1 MIHSWPLEVLGCFW
15 KLVSSYEMQMLLS
28 GTKFEIEKSRG
39 MILFWFQFEQK
50 RKMIIYSLLYF
61 LFFFM
66 PYTLVFSW
74 SLVYDWRVH
83 IPMCRKYNIVYF
95 FTVTVQIIYIYFI
108 LVLED
113 KTGY

>member
-1 MIHSWPLEVLGCFW
+1 
-15 KLVSSYEMQMLLS
+15 MQMLLS
-28 GTKFEIEKSRG
+28 GTKSEIEKSRG

-74 SLVYDWRVH
+74 SLVYDWWVH
-83 IPMCRKYNIVYF
+83 IPMCRKYNIVF
-95 FTVTVQIIYIYFI
+95 FFAVTYKFYIYILY
-108 LVLED
+108 
-113 KTGY
+113 